1 MTFAIFPG
9 VRGLATKI
17 NKNKTLGNFVSLGKI
32 QLSYT
37 NFVVKK
43 PKVHEF
49 LKKKHSYKIW
59 QVLVFATQKVLLK
72 WGNLQILYCGI
83 SKTKSCAILVPCKKL
98 GWKIREVFCS
108 RILCENKKWC
118 CWNQA
123 NISQIFT
130 ASKKKSA
137 SYLFHSTYG
146 KKGLVKNSEFWRR
159 KKGLVENSTS
169 SNNSKIRHF
178 SGILKYLPNK
188 WGCYLNDFN
197 AYVLEVKLK
206 LQYKF
211 SIDPHQI

>member
-1 MTFAIFPG
+1 MRFSQGYEVWQQKSTKTKRLAILFPWEKYNCHI
-9 VRGLATKI
+9 RILSL
-17 NKNKTLGNFVSLGKI
+17 KNRSCMNFW
-32 QLSYT
+32 
-37 NFVVKK
+37 
-43 PKVHEF
+43 
-49 LKKKHSYKIW
+49 KKKHSYKIW

-178 SGILKYLPNK
+178 SGIFKYHPNK

-197 AYVLEVKLK
+197 AYVLEVTLK